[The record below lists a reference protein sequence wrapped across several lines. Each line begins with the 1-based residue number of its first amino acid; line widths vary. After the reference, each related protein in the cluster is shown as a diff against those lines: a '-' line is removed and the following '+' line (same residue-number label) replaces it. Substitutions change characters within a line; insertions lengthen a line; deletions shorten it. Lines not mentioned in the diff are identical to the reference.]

1 MCFIILVIATLR
13 LGVFF
18 KKRSV
23 SLLVYPIKEAL
34 DCPPQKIKI
43 TAHTF
48 IIYEIHIQQ
57 G

>member
-1 MCFIILVIATLR
+1 MCFIILAVVTLR
-13 LGVFF
+13 PGVFF

-23 SLLVYPIKEAL
+23 SLLVYPVKRLWTAL
-34 DCPPQKIKI
+34 LGDKK